1 MATETRAP
9 HVSGIARAQM
19 PALIIGVIGIAGS
32 IAGFATNR
40 PEFFKA
46 WLAPFVFWF
55 LIAAGA
61 LAVLMLQ
68 YVTGGEWGVLI
79 RRPLGAAARTI
90 PIFLL
95 FAIPLVVGLP
105 DIFVWANPDW
115 AAHEPTMQQALHPGT
130 SVPVGQSWKDA
141 APTIPQ
147 KSVWLKP
154 GFWIG
159 RLVFY
164 FALWSFWAWRIRVL
178 SLDFAKTRSPYTELS
193 RRKLSAA
200 GLLMI
205 VLTLTFAS
213 VDWVMSLEPKW
224 YSSMFGI
231 SFTVGAGLSA
241 FAFVTFFLTLL
252 ADNPAMEGVLKPSH
266 FRDLGNLM
274 LAFTMLWAYT
284 NYSQFL
290 LIWYG
295 NIKEETPYYLKRM
308 HGVWGWMAAALV
320 LFHFFLPFFM
330 LLMRAI
336 KDRPKTIA
344 IVTVILLVM
353 RFVDIYWLVAPA
365 HYGEHFHFSWITI
378 AAFLGIGGLW
388 LWAFIQQL
396 KGQTIVPI
404 HESWVDEAIREG
416 ALTRNA

>member
-1 MATETRAP
+1 MNARPVQTADTAP
-9 HVSGIARAQM
+9 VTGIERWQL
-19 PALIIGVIGIAGS
+19 PALVIGLLGLGGS
-32 IAGFATNR
+32 VAGFLVNADA
-40 PEFFKA
+40 FYKA
-46 WLAPFVFWF
+46 WLPAFIFWF

-68 YVTGGEWGVLI
+68 YVTGGEWGLLI

-90 PIFLL
+90 PL
-95 FAIPLVVGLP
+95 FILFGLP
-105 DIFVWANPDW
+105 IAFGLPHIYEWARPE
-115 AAHEPTMQQALHPGT
+115 AAHDHLLAQKQLWLNPQGWIIRAL
-130 SVPVGQSWKDA
+130 
-141 APTIPQ
+141 I
-147 KSVWLKP
+147 
-154 GFWIG
+154 
-159 RLVFY
+159 Y
-164 FALWSFWAWRIRVL
+164 FALWALWAWRIRVL
-178 SLDFAKTRSPYTELS
+178 SLRFYEDRSPYTELS
-193 RRKLSAA
+193 RRRWSAS

-205 VLTLTFAS
+205 VLTLTLCG

-224 YSSMFGI
+224 YSSMFGL

-241 FAFVTFFLTLL
+241 FAFVTFFLTQL
-252 ADNPAMEGVLKPSH
+252 ADNPAMNGILKPTH

-284 NYSQFL
+284 AFSQFL

-308 HGVWGWMAAALV
+308 HGGWGLMAAALIV
-320 LFHFFLPFFM
+320 FHFFLPFTM

-344 IVTVILLVM
+344 IVTIIMLVM

-365 HYGEHFHFSWITI
+365 HYPQHFYFSWITL

-388 LWAFIQQL
+388 LAAFIWQL
-396 KGQTIVPI
+396 KGQTIIPI
-404 HESWVDEAIREG
+404 HETWVDEAIREG

>member
-1 MATETRAP
+1 MADPKPKAT
-9 HVSGIARAQM
+9 GIARGQM
-19 PALIIGVIGIAGS
+19 PALVVGVIGIAGAL
-32 IAGFATNR
+32 AGWASNADAFY
-40 PEFFKA
+40 KA
-46 WLAPFVFWF
+46 WLPAFVYWF

-61 LAVLMLQ
+61 LGILMLQ

-79 RRPLGAAARTI
+79 RRPLGAAARTL
-90 PIFLL
+90 PLFLL
-95 FAIPLVVGLP
+95 FGLP
-105 DIFVWANPDW
+105 VALGLPHIYEWARPEAASDHLLAQKALWLNP
-115 AAHEPTMQQALHPGT
+115 TG
-130 SVPVGQSWKDA
+130 
-141 APTIPQ
+141 
-147 KSVWLKP
+147 
-154 GFWIG
+154 WIV
-159 RLVFY
+159 RSLIY
-164 FALWSFWAWRIRVL
+164 FALWSLWAWRLRVL
-178 SLDFAKTRSPYTELS
+178 SLKFYEDRSPYTELS
-193 RRKLSAA
+193 RRKWAA
-200 GLLMI
+200 GGLFMF
-205 VLTLTFAS
+205 VMTLTLTS

-241 FAFVTFFLTLL
+241 FAFVTFFLTLISGT
-252 ADNPAMEGVLKPSH
+252 PAMGGILKSSH

-284 NYSQFL
+284 AFSQFL

-308 HGVWGWMAAALV
+308 HGGWGFLAATLIV
-320 LFHFFLPFFM
+320 FHFFLPFFM

-344 IVTVILLVM
+344 IVTIILLLM

-365 HYGEHFHFSWITI
+365 HHGEHFHFSWITL

-388 LWAFIQQL
+388 LFAFIWQL
-396 KGQTIVPI
+396 KGQTIIPI
-404 HESWVDEAIREG
+404 HETWVDEAIREG

>member
-1 MATETRAP
+1 MAADP
-9 HVSGIARAQM
+9 QKPAVSGIARAQL
-19 PALIIGVIGIAGS
+19 PALVLGIIGLVGS
-32 IAGFATNR
+32 AAGFVMNR
-40 PEFFKA
+40 PEFFRA
-46 WLAPFVFWF
+46 WLAPFIFWF

-79 RRPLGAAARTI
+79 RRPLGAAARTV
-90 PIFLL
+90 PLFLL
-95 FAIPLVVGLP
+95 LGLP
-105 DIFVWANPDW
+105 IAFGLSSIYSWARPE
-115 AAHEPTMQQALHPGT
+115 AAHDPLLVQKQLWLNPTGWLVRAL
-130 SVPVGQSWKDA
+130 
-141 APTIPQ
+141 I
-147 KSVWLKP
+147 
-154 GFWIG
+154 
-159 RLVFY
+159 Y
-164 FALWSFWAWRIRVL
+164 FVLMSLWAWRIRVL

-193 RRKLSAA
+193 RRKWSAA

-205 VLTLTFAS
+205 VLVLTLAS

-231 SFTVGAGLSA
+231 AFTVGAGLSA
-241 FAFVTFFLTLL
+241 FACVTFFLTLL
-252 ADNPAMEGVLKPSH
+252 ADNEAMKGVLKPSH

-284 NYSQFL
+284 NFSQFL

-308 HGVWGWMAAALV
+308 HGVWGWMAGALIV
-320 LFHFFLPFFM
+320 FHFFLPFFM
-330 LLMRAI
+330 LLMRSI
-336 KDRPKTIA
+336 KDRPRTIA
-344 IVTVILLVM
+344 IVTIILLIM
-353 RFVDIYWLVAPA
+353 RFVDVYWLVAPA

-378 AAFLGIGGLW
+378 FAFLGIGGIW

-396 KGQTIVPI
+396 KGQTIIPI

-416 ALTRNA
+416 ALERETTRHA